1 MNLYVQWFII
11 ASEDAPNLCIELFI
25 NATGIESYFM
35 KGVFMNFITY
45 LAIYDCILACTLYM
59 KYLWPAGKKNVKLW
73 WSMDNI
79 KVLVGTNKLWIL
91 IHSLSLSQGQHSLSL
106 SQGQTY
112 GGLLKT
118 LIMLS
123 TEMVMFTICVLVI
136 TDKGKNQTC
145 CTVCRV
151 TNLKGWLKELLT

>member
-11 ASEDAPNLCIELFI
+11 ASEDVPNLCIELFI

-79 KVLVGTNKLWIL
+79 KVLVGIPINCEFWFILCHCPRVNILCHCPRVKPMEVYWKLWSCL
-91 IHSLSLSQGQHSLSL
+91 VRKWWCSQSV
-106 SQGQTY
+106 Y
-112 GGLLKT
+112 
-118 LIMLS
+118 
-123 TEMVMFTICVLVI
+123 
-136 TDKGKNQTC
+136 
-145 CTVCRV
+145 
-151 TNLKGWLKELLT
+151 

>member
-1 MNLYVQWFII
+1 MNLYVQWFTI
-11 ASEDAPNLCIELFI
+11 ASKDVPNLCIELFI
-25 NATGIESYFM
+25 NAPGIESYFM

-45 LAIYDCILACTLYM
+45 LAIYDCILACTLYI
-59 KYLWPAGKKNVKLW
+59 KYMWPAGKKNVKLW

-91 IHSLSLSQGQHSLSL
+91 IHSLSLSQGQ
-106 SQGQTY
+106 TY
-112 GGLLKT
+112 GGLLET

-123 TEMVMFTICVLVI
+123 TEMMMFTICVLVI

-151 TNLKGWLKELLT
+151 TNLEGWLKELLT